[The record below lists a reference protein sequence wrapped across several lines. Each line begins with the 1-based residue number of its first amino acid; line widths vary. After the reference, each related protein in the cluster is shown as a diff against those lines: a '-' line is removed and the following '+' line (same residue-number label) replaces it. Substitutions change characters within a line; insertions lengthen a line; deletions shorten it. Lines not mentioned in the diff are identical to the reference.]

1 MSTKSTSTRRFAVS
15 SIASGSIV
23 AAVIRQVQIFSDA
36 TYVTLLNETTVNNAG
51 GYIQIIGIGFQPG
64 CVVYFNNVLLSST
77 FISSTV
83 VRATT
88 PAVSN
93 GSYVLLVANSLG
105 TSNNASAIYVLSTS
119 GFPTWSQTAYNS
131 SSVTVSVQLLATGDA
146 PLTYT
151 LQAGST
157 LPDGTS
163 LSSSGLLTGTITGA
177 TNGIVYSFVV
187 LVDDVDLQTTQAT
200 ISLTIAFSDTY
211 YKNVTLLLNG
221 ETAVTPFIQ
230 DTSTNN
236 YNLVINGDTKP
247 IPFNPYQA
255 NYYSNYFDGTGDWL
269 TAPASSVNS
278 LANGAFTVEAWIF
291 ITGAQTQTYGH
302 TIVGTYP
309 GSGNGWVLHVN
320 RSSGGPLGITWAN
333 GSPTGTVSIT
343 YNTYLDV
350 GKWYHIAVV
359 RTSTA
364 ASGLTIYLNGVSVAT
379 GTDATNDTV
388 VQTLYVAGGNTVFGG
403 GYITNVRIVKG
414 VAVYTGAFTPPTS
427 PLTAT
432 QSSGTNISAIT
443 GSQTSF
449 LSCQSLSAIDNSVNS
464 QTITK
469 LGDTAITKFIPFS
482 APTSVTVNNV
492 YSMFFDGTG
501 DYLTTPSNAVFA
513 FGTGDFTIEGWF
525 YFTGTIATYQRPWG
539 WSDANDNIEINAS
552 VLRFG
557 GTNQGTLI
565 TGTTTILAR
574 VWYHIAVTRLSGVY
588 KMWLNGVQEG
598 GSATN
603 SWNSSARQMGIG
615 AYPTGVDPITG
626 YISNL
631 RVVKGIAVYTGTFTP
646 STTQLTSTQLA
657 NVNGNPSAEITGTA
671 TSLLTCQNSTLIDNS
686 SNVLTLTPNADVR
699 PINSITPFTQSTT
712 TVGSL
717 TTLGSAY
724 CDGTGDYILSTLSP
738 SITIGTSDFSMEAW
752 GYWTTF
758 NSSGTYG
765 SPIISL
771 SGATSQIM
779 VRAIKTA
786 AVSTTLNYYS
796 YINSGGTFVPAAGY
810 SSGISAGTLYINQW
824 THVAVS
830 RQGSTWRMFINGVVV
845 NTQTDATSFTGA
857 LVTLSLGIDTG
868 GVGNGIINGYIED
881 ARICV
886 GTAAYINTFAPPVQP
901 LTAITN
907 TQLLTLQYNGG
918 ANNSGIIDNS
928 PVNNIITRFG
938 NTSQGTFS
946 PFSQTGWSTFIGYGA
961 YGYQSLP
968 ANTGYDVTG
977 ADFTIEFWANFSTWN
992 TMGSSGMVVLGNF
1005 ISTNGW
1011 YISWN
1016 GGVGGNLSFST
1027 YNAGAGVASIVS
1039 TGITAGTNFQ
1049 LGTWNHFTVMQK
1061 TNVIYFYLNGAM
1073 TYSIAAPAAVGVG
1086 QTMYVG
1092 VYAQNF
1098 SYAGNPYFYYSNLR
1112 IIKGTG
1118 LYSTAG
1124 FTPPT
1129 TPLTPIAGTT
1139 LLLGQSSNLVDN
1151 SGINATITNTVSG
1164 VAPSSQAL
1172 SPFGSVPE
1180 ATPLSY
1186 SNYFD
1191 GTGDYL
1197 SLSTNTAFV
1206 FGTGD
1211 FTFECWVNPSAT
1223 SGRLYYQSAGFTIY
1237 MQSSGNLNY
1246 AISGGATQLATSAG
1260 SVPLSTWTHVAIS
1273 RISGTTKIYIN
1284 GVQDASGS
1292 DSNNWNSGSI
1302 RIGSD
1307 ASFTLT
1313 GSISNLRVV
1322 KGVGVYT
1329 GNFTP
1334 PTNPLTATQSA
1345 GTNISA
1351 ITGVQTSLLTCQ
1363 STTIIDNSTNAFTI
1377 TTTGDV
1383 VPRNFNPFG
1392 YTAQTN
1398 SSYSPSVNGG
1408 SIYFDGTGDYLSIP
1422 SNSPFNRLYSTTVP
1436 FTIEFWMYATGNPS
1450 PGSAT
1455 ILTGSSTGNT
1465 TIGFRIEWNS
1475 GTMSWYSEPNTYPA
1489 VTQTVQLNQWGHYAF
1504 VWDGTNITT
1513 YLNGGSK
1520 KTAASSWTNI
1530 ASTNVTYIA
1539 TLLPGTYNYVVQGY
1553 LSNLRLVV
1561 GARVYTNPFITPTT
1575 PLTNYST
1582 VPGSTSLLLNSTS
1595 GGIIDYHSSNVL
1607 ETVGNAQLSTSIKLF
1622 GNASIYF
1629 DGTGDY
1635 LVTASS
1641 PNFGFGTGSFTIE
1654 CWLYWIAGTGEN
1666 NLLIVDVTGAMNI
1679 FLNVTSQWG
1688 IGTRLGSVQNYFGAP
1703 PTKNVWNH
1711 LAISRSGSTI
1721 YAFINGVSVYSG
1733 ANSTD
1738 YLSAG
1743 PANIGGLASSGSNLI
1758 QGYIDD
1764 FRITKG
1770 FARYTGN
1777 FNTSPPISPAAAFLT
1792 Q

>member
-36 TYVTLLNETTVNNAG
+36 TYNTLLNETTVNNAG
-51 GYIQIIGIGFQPG
+51 GYIQIVGIGFQPG
-64 CVVYFNNVLLSST
+64 CVVYYNNVLITST

-83 VRATT
+83 VRAVT

-105 TSNNASAIYVLSTS
+105 TSNNASAIYVLTTS
-119 GFPTWSQTAYNS
+119 GFPTWTTTSYYS
-131 SSVTVSVQLLATGDA
+131 SSVTVSVQLVATGDA

-157 LPDGTS
+157 LPPGTT
-163 LSSSGLLTGTITGA
+163 LSTSGLLTGTITGA
-177 TNGIVYSFVV
+177 TNGIVYSFVA

-200 ISLTIAFSDTY
+200 ISLTIAFSDPY

-230 DTSTNN
+230 DASTNN
-236 YNLVINGDTKP
+236 FNLVINGDTRP
-247 IPFNPYQA
+247 TPFIPYKNG
-255 NYYSNYFDGTGDWL
+255 YYSNYFDGTGDWL
-269 TAPASSVNS
+269 TAPASAVNS
-278 LANGAFTVEAWIF
+278 LANGPFTVEAWIF
-291 ITGAQTQTYGH
+291 MTGAQTQTYGH

-309 GSGNGWVLHVN
+309 GSGNGWVLLVN
-320 RSSGGPLGITWAN
+320 RSTSGNGIVWAN
-333 GSPTGTVSIT
+333 GSPPSLLATTS
-343 YNTYLDV
+343 TYLDV

-379 GTDATNDTV
+379 GTDATNDAI

-449 LSCQSLSAIDNSVNS
+449 LSCQSNRLIDNSLNNF
-464 QTITK
+464 TITK
-469 LGDTAITKFIPFS
+469 NGDVTVSPFIPFS
-482 APTSVTVNNV
+482 TPTTTTVNNL
-492 YSMFFDGTG
+492 YSTFFDGTG
-501 DYLTTPSNAVFA
+501 DYLTAPSNAVFA

-525 YFTGTIATYQRPWG
+525 YFTGTISTYQRPWG
-539 WSDANDNIEINAS
+539 WSDANDNIEIFSS

-588 KMWLNGVQEG
+588 KMWLNGIQEG

-631 RVVKGIAVYTGTFTP
+631 RVVKGIAVYTGAFTP

-657 NVNGNPSAEITGTA
+657 NVNGNPSEAITGTA
-671 TSLLTCQNSTLIDNS
+671 TSLLTCQNSTIIDNS
-686 SNVLTLTPNADVR
+686 SNVLTLTPAGDVR
-699 PINSITPFTQSTT
+699 PINSTTPFTQTT
-712 TVGSL
+712 TSVAL
-717 TTLGSAY
+717 TTLGGTY
-724 CDGTGDYILSTLSP
+724 FDGTGDYLAAPASSAQFSP
-738 SITIGTSDFSMEAW
+738 GTSNLTVEGWFYFTNLSA
-752 GYWTTF
+752 GVQNLFGSNNGSGTTQKLMAYVESTGIIHF
-758 NSSGTYG
+758 DITQAGGASQATSAAGAVTNNTWYHLAFVRNSSTATIYVNGV
-765 SPIISL
+765 SVA
-771 SGATSQIM
+771 SGAATGNLS
-779 VRAIKTA
+779 ALT
-786 AVSTTLNYYS
+786 NPF
-796 YINSGGTFVPAAGY
+796 YI
-810 SSGISAGTLYINQW
+810 
-824 THVAVS
+824 
-830 RQGSTWRMFINGVVV
+830 
-845 NTQTDATSFTGA
+845 
-857 LVTLSLGIDTG
+857 
-868 GVGNGIINGYIED
+868 GYIGE
-881 ARICV
+881 ASGVLISGYISNFRYV
-886 GTAAYINTFAPPVQP
+886 NGTAVYTSNFAPPVQP
-901 LTAITN
+901 LTAVTN
-907 TQLLTLQYNGG
+907 TSLLTVQYNGG

-928 PVNNIITRFG
+928 AYNNILTRFG

-946 PFSQTGWSTFIGYGA
+946 PFSQTGWSTFIGYGT

-968 ANTGYDVTG
+968 ANTGYDITG
-977 ADFTIEFWANFSTWN
+977 ADFTVEFWANFSTWN

-1049 LGTWNHFTVMQK
+1049 LGTWNHFTLMQK
-1061 TNVIYFYLNGAM
+1061 TSVIYFYLNGVM

-1086 QTMYVG
+1086 QTMYIG

-1118 LYSTAG
+1118 IYSTAG

-1151 SGINATITNTVSG
+1151 SGINATITNTSSG
-1164 VAPSSQAL
+1164 TTPSSQAL
-1172 SPFGSVPE
+1172 SPFGSITQ

-1186 SNYFD
+1186 SNYFNS
-1191 GTGDYL
+1191 TGPNSYL
-1197 SLSTNTAFV
+1197 SIADNVNLEFGSVSMTA
-1206 FGTGD
+1206 
-1211 FTFECWVNPSAT
+1211 ECWFYLIGTQAYLLDKNNSNV
-1223 SGRLYYQSAGFTIY
+1223 
-1237 MQSSGNLNY
+1237 
-1246 AISGGATQLATSAG
+1246 SGGFNLSVSTTGISWYIDGSANVFVIPTTTTTITQNAWHHIALVR
-1260 SVPLSTWTHVAIS
+1260 SV
-1273 RISGTTKIYIN
+1273 SGTTTNSIYFN
-1284 GVQDASGS
+1284 GTRVGTSSVATAFPDNA
-1292 DSNNWNSGSI
+1292 NNF
-1302 RIGSD
+1302 RIGATFLNSSSYN
-1307 ASFTLT
+1307 AMT
-1313 GSISNLRVV
+1313 GSVSNVRIV
-1322 KGVGVYT
+1322 KGSAVYDPSLT
-1329 GNFTP
+1329 TIIV
-1334 PTNPLTATQSA
+1334 PTAPLTAITNTQ
-1345 GTNISA
+1345 
-1351 ITGVQTSLLTCQ
+1351 LLTCQ

-1377 TTTGDV
+1377 TVTEV
-1383 VPRNFNPFG
+1383 VAPRNFNPFG

-1398 SSYSPSVNGG
+1398 VSYSPSVNGG

-1422 SNSPFNRLYSTTVP
+1422 GTSPFNSLYSTTVS
-1436 FTIEFWMYATGNPS
+1436 FTLEFWMYPTYWTS
-1450 PGSAT
+1450 TTEYT
-1455 ILTGSSTGNT
+1455 ILTGSQTANT
-1465 TIGFRIEWNS
+1465 TVGFRIYYKA
-1475 GTMSWYSEPNTYPA
+1475 GVVTWYANNVEPA
-1489 VTQTVQLNQWGHYAF
+1489 VTQTVQLNQWSHLAF
-1504 VWDGTNITT
+1504 VWNGTNITT
-1513 YLNGGSK
+1513 YVNGGTK
-1520 KTAASSWTNI
+1520 KTAASTWTN
-1530 ASTNVTYIA
+1530 TPGNVNYISI
-1539 TLLPGTYNYVVQGY
+1539 LLPGTYNFYYFGY
-1553 LSNLRLVV
+1553 LSSLRLVS
-1561 GARVYTNPFITPTT
+1561 GAALYTNTFIPSTT
-1575 PLTNYST
+1575 PFTSINNTTST
-1582 VPGSTSLLLNSTS
+1582 TTMLLNFTS

-1607 ETVGNAQLSTSIKLF
+1607 ETVGNAQLSTNIKKF

-1641 PNFGFGTGSFTIE
+1641 PNFGFGTGAFTIE

-1666 NLLIVDVTGAMNI
+1666 NLFIVDVTGSMNI
-1679 FLNVTSQWG
+1679 FLNLTSQWG
-1688 IGTRLGSVQNYFGAP
+1688 IGTRLGSVQNYFGAS

-1777 FNTSPPISPAAAFLT
+1777 FNTSTPISPEAAFLT